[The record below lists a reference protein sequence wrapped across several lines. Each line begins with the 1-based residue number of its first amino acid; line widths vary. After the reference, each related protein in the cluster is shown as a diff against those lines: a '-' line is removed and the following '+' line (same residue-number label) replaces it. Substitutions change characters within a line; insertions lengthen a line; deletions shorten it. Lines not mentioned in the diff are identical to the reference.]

1 MNPMPYDEKVRW
13 LRRYRQAL
21 QEEARLRDRI
31 KAVRSRA
38 ESTTQAMRPV
48 VGGGSQD
55 GTKIER
61 CAELLDQYQRELQE
75 QLEASERIR
84 VEIEDAIRALPSA
97 LQREVLEARY
107 IDGLPVW
114 RTANRLNISES
125 WVLKAQKKAIENL
138 KIVQLSP
145 PFEVVK

>member
-1 MNPMPYDEKVRW
+1 MTYEEKVAW

-21 QEEARLRDRI
+21 RDEARLRDRI

-38 ESTTQAMRPV
+38 ESTTQALKPV
-48 VGGGSQD
+48 SGSDGQD
-55 GTKIER
+55 GSKIEQ
-61 CAELLDQYQRELQE
+61 CAELLDQYQRELQA
-75 QLEASERIR
+75 QLQQSETIR
-84 VEIEDAIRALPSA
+84 KSIESAIRALPSV
-97 LQREVLEARY
+97 LQQNVLQARY

-145 PFEVVK
+145 PLQVLD

>member
-1 MNPMPYDEKVRW
+1 M
-13 LRRYRQAL
+13 
-21 QEEARLRDRI
+21 
-31 KAVRSRA
+31 RSRA
-38 ESTTQAMRPV
+38 ESTTQALRPV

-61 CAELLDQYQRELQE
+61 GAELLDQYQRELQK
-75 QLEASERIR
+75 QLEASEHIR
-84 VEIEDAIRALPSA
+84 VEIEAAINALPSA
-97 LQREVLEARY
+97 LQRDVLQGRY

-114 RTANRLNISES
+114 RTANRLYISES

-145 PFEVVK
+145 PFEVVN

>member
-1 MNPMPYDEKVRW
+1 MTYEEKVAW

-21 QEEARLRDRI
+21 REETRLRDRI
-31 KAVRSRA
+31 RSVRSRA
-38 ESTTQAMRPV
+38 ESTTQALKPV
-48 VGGGSQD
+48 SGGDSQD
-55 GTKIER
+55 GSKIEQ
-61 CAELLDQYQRELQE
+61 CAELLDQYQRELQA
-75 QLEASERIR
+75 QLQQSEAIR
-84 VEIEDAIRALPSA
+84 KSIESAIRALPSV
-97 LQREVLEARY
+97 LQQNVLHARY

-145 PFEVVK
+145 PLQVLD

>member
-1 MNPMPYDEKVRW
+1 MTYDEKVAW

-21 QEEARLRDRI
+21 RDEARLRDRI

-38 ESTTQAMRPV
+38 ESTTQALRPV

-61 CAELLDQYQRELQE
+61 GAELLDQYQRELCSQLRVSE
-75 QLEASERIR
+75 QIR
-84 VEIEDAIRALPSA
+84 REIETAIQALPSI
-97 LQREVLEARY
+97 LQQNVLQARY

-145 PFEVVK
+145 AFEV

>member
-1 MNPMPYDEKVRW
+1 MTYEEKVAW

-21 QEEARLRDRI
+21 REETRLRDRI
-31 KAVRSRA
+31 RSVRSRA
-38 ESTTQAMRPV
+38 ESTTQALKPV
-48 VGGGSQD
+48 FGGDSQD
-55 GTKIER
+55 GSKIEQ
-61 CAELLDQYQRELQE
+61 CAELLDQYQRELQA
-75 QLEASERIR
+75 QLQQSETIR
-84 VEIEDAIRALPSA
+84 KSIESAIQALPSI
-97 LQREVLEARY
+97 LQQNVLQARY

-145 PFEVVK
+145 PLQVLD

>member
-1 MNPMPYDEKVRW
+1 MTYDEKVDW

-21 QEEARLRDRI
+21 RDEARLRDRI

-38 ESTTQAMRPV
+38 ESTTQALRPV
-48 VGGGSQD
+48 TGSGSQD

-61 CAELLDQYQRELQE
+61 GAELLDQYQQDLQA
-75 QLEASERIR
+75 QLKASEQIR
-84 VEIEDAIRALPSA
+84 VEIEAAINALPSA
-97 LQREVLEARY
+97 LQRDVLQARY

-114 RTANRLNISES
+114 RTANRLYISES

-145 PFEVVK
+145 PFEVVN